1 MSYQLETNTDSSK
14 IIHLNTADADA
25 YLQTGLTSYC
35 SFNLDTPIIIDKNH
49 SALISLNSA
58 IIPYSMYNI
67 RTGVNNSLIIQLIA
81 TSEFFQLLIPS
92 GNYTITTLATIIKGL
107 IEGLSETQGTYTIS
121 FNRTTMKYTY
131 SSSVKEIL
139 FDFSDN
145 PKSCHIELGFKENE
159 ITPIGGIGNGVNSL
173 ESTNVPDVN
182 GSVHSIFIRTNL
194 TSKSSIDSQ
203 TRSFSTI
210 LGKIPIDTNFGGVL
224 FFNPRD
230 NIQKILLD
238 THIINI
244 ITIRITD
251 EFNRIID
258 LNGLNCN
265 LSILVD
271 IVNKTDKI
279 IKDNRRIKEVY
290 LESKAKIKENEIK
303 EKNKNMGRP
312 RKVGRPK
319 NK

>member
-14 IIHLNTADADA
+14 IIHLNTKDAD
-25 YLQTGLTSYC
+25 LFLSTGITTYC
-35 SFNLDTPIIIDKNH
+35 SFNLDTPIIIDKEH

-67 RTGVNNSLIIQLIA
+67 RTGVNDRLIFRLIGTA
-81 TSEFFQLLIPS
+81 EYFQVLIPS
-92 GNYTITTLATIIKGL
+92 GNYTITTLATTLKGL
-107 IEGLSETQGTYTIS
+107 IEAVSETNGTYTIS
-121 FNRTTMKYTY
+121 FNRTTMKYTF

-139 FDFSDN
+139 FDFTDN
-145 PKSCHIELGFKENE
+145 PNSCHIELGFKENE
-159 ITPIGGIGNGVNSL
+159 ITPVGGIGNGVDVL
-173 ESTNVPDVN
+173 QSTNVPDVN

-203 TRSFSTI
+203 TKSFSTI

-230 NIQKILLD
+230 NTQKILLD

-251 EFNRIID
+251 ENNRLFD

-265 LSILVD
+265 LSIMID
-271 IVNKTDKI
+271 IVNKTDKLV
-279 IKDNRRIKEVY
+279 KENRRTQEIFIDNNNN
-290 LESKAKIKENEIK
+290 LELLKKT
-303 EKNKNMGRP
+303 EKNKNLGRP

>member
-14 IIHLNTADADA
+14 ILHLNTKDADA
-25 YLQTGLTSYC
+25 YLQSGTTTYA
-35 SFNLDTPIIIDKNH
+35 SFNLDTPIIIDKEH

-67 RTGVNNSLIIQLIA
+67 RSGINDRIPFRLITDDSLLFRIIP
-81 TSEFFQLLIPS
+81 E
-92 GNYTITTLATIIKGL
+92 GNYTITTLANTIKIL
-107 IEGLSETQGTYTIS
+107 LDDLLTQTYSIS
-121 FNRTTMKYTY
+121 FNRTSMKYTFV
-131 SSSVKEIL
+131 STNKEIY
-139 FDFSDN
+139 FDFSQNTDTA
-145 PKSCHIELGFKENE
+145 HIEMGFGERE
-159 ITPIGGIGNGVNSL
+159 ITPITGIGNGVDSL
-173 ESTNVPDVN
+173 ISTNVPDVN
-182 GSVHSIFIRTNL
+182 GSIHSIFVRTNL

-203 TRSFSTI
+203 TKSFSTI

-230 NIQKILLD
+230 NTQKILLD

-251 EFNRIID
+251 ENNRLIN

-279 IKDNRRIKEVY
+279 VKENRRTQEIYLENKKQKEIKE
-290 LESKAKIKENEIK
+290 LK

-312 RKVGRPK
+312 RRVGRPSK
-319 NK
+319 N